1 MNKII
6 ALSSS
11 RCSFVILVISV
22 SRTASSVVV
31 VIVMYFH
38 RSPLLIQA
46 CPQCS
51 FRHVLNA
58 LKLCHSHG
66 RGWNPLSSHSSG
78 KKIRFDLQRRELL
91 SEQALDV
98 DPGGVLCPPSINKL
112 QEGEARPT
120 FRKRGVFGASATNN
134 NLPNSVLFLIF
145 DVVSHCPPTQ
155 AGHLKR

>member
-46 CPQCS
+46 CPQCPQTVS
-51 FRHVLNA
+51 LSRSWLKSVIVTFVRQKNPVWFTATWIAFRTSTW
-58 LKLCHSHG
+58 CG
-66 RGWNPLSSHSSG
+66 PWRG
-78 KKIRFDLQRRELL
+78 
-91 SEQALDV
+91 
-98 DPGGVLCPPSINKL
+98 LCPPSINKL